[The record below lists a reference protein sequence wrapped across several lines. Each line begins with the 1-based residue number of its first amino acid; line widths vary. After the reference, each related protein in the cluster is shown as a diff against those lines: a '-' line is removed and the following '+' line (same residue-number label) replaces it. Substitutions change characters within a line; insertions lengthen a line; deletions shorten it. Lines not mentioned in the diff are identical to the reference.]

1 MSRRTPSVVRFS
13 LAAMVALAAVLG
25 GCAYVPLSSLYRLK
39 SFDLGAFDP
48 AALRVAIR
56 INEAVARRP
65 GAVVK
70 VETVFNGDEASR
82 RVQEIAMES
91 VTEAGELAPLSSFAQ
106 GGEAVYLYRIAPR
119 DVARVRALQEEGRA
133 RAKSGAKA
141 SVEIK
146 PEPKGCLARPLPP
159 GPLHADLVMR
169 IAPQEPYFVV
179 LKRVELRSE
188 LANRGVDLA
197 DHLPPC

>member
-1 MSRRTPSVVRFS
+1 MPSHSVFPRLRS
-13 LAAMVALAAVLG
+13 LVSPAVFAVLLG

-56 INEAVARRP
+56 ISDAVERRP

-70 VETVFNGDEASR
+70 IETMFNGDEANR

-91 VTEAGELAPLSSFAQ
+91 VTEAGELAPLGSFNQ
-106 GGEAVYLYRIAPR
+106 SGERLYLYRIAPK
-119 DVARVRALQEEGRA
+119 DVARVRALQEEGKA
-133 RAKSGAKA
+133 RATSGAKA
-141 SVEIK
+141 KVEIK

-159 GPLHADLVMR
+159 GPLHADLIAR
-169 IAPQEPYFVV
+169 IEPQEPYFVV
-179 LKRVELRSE
+179 LKRLELRGE

-197 DHLPPC
+197 EHLPSC